1 MEADLVFQSSATRVI
16 LSNVHSLCLY
26 YRMVYN
32 YDCKSQLNDYH
43 VNSTIL
49 WDYKSLTCGL

>member
-49 WDYKSLTCGL
+49 WDYKT